1 MKEQIF
7 LKRVALV
14 FFFIY
19 LLSGIASAQKE
30 AINGVVANGTAH
42 KPAANADVTL
52 LRLEQGMQEEARTKT
67 NAKGE
72 FHFNVTGG
80 PVQRLVRVHFQ
91 DVDYLEALPAGTKS
105 VQVTVYNSAARAPGL
120 EVMDQ
125 SEVYQAT
132 DNQLQVFEIFRV
144 RNAGF
149 PPVSQPTFDFYLPE
163 GATLLRA
170 QGVSS
175 SGMPTR
181 ATAVPLAEKD
191 KYSLKFP
198 VRPGV
203 TQFEVVF
210 TTPYSG
216 KVNMQRKFAYPPK
229 QFYVVTAEGIQFAA
243 PQGSGFQETKDWP
256 IDSTVIGINKH
267 VAETGDKAKEIAF
280 ELSGKGLLPEQPD
293 SPQSGGQQGGGQQAQ
308 RQGPGGGLGTPN
320 DRPDPLHNGQWFFLG
335 LLAVFLTL
343 GGVYVYVSSP
353 HQAAAPAGTGKA
365 KNRPGQLFEAMKEE
379 IFQLESD
386 RLQGKISA
394 PDYEATKAALDK
406 TLKRA
411 MQRQGANK

>member
-1 MKEQIF
+1 

-14 FFFIY
+14 FFLTY

-30 AINGVVANGTAH
+30 TITGLVANGTTH

-72 FHFNVTGG
+72 FRFNVEGG
-80 PVQRLVRVHFQ
+80 TTQRLVRVHFQ
-91 DVDYLEALPAGTKS
+91 DIDYLEALPAGTKS
-105 VQVTVYNSAARAPGL
+105 TQITVYNSAPRAPGL

-132 DNQLQVFEIFRV
+132 DQQLQVFEIFRV

-149 PPVSQPTFDFYLPE
+149 PPTSQPSFDFYLPE
-163 GATLLRA
+163 GATLIRA

-181 ATAVPLAEKD
+181 ATAVPLSEKD

-210 TTPYSG
+210 TMPYSG
-216 KVNMQRKFAYPPK
+216 KVTMQRKFAFPPK
-229 QFYVVTAEGIQFAA
+229 QFYVVTAEGIQFAS
-243 PQGSGFQETKDWP
+243 PKDSGFQETKEWP

-267 VAETGDKAKEIAF
+267 VAEAANKTAGIGF

-293 SPQSGGQQGGGQQAQ
+293 AQQSGGQGGGQGGGQQAQ

-320 DRPDPLHNGQWFFLG
+320 DRPDPLQNGQWIFLA

-343 GGVYVYVSSP
+343 GGVYVYVSNP
-353 HQAAAPAGTGKA
+353 QVAPAAAGNGSA
-365 KNRPGQLFEAMKEE
+365 KNRPDLLDAMKEE

-386 RLQGKISA
+386 RLQGKISSS
-394 PDYEATKAALDK
+394 DYESTKAALDK

-411 MQRQGANK
+411 MQRQGAKK